1 MQPRTSYNR
10 KSSGEKLSSLLC
22 TAGFVLSNATLKV
35 EGGILKMQPR
45 EDIWERSLLR
55 GRGRCGGC
63 DHYWRICVGKLGGHR
78 RKILTGKSKTTR
90 GQGGCWKVNQ
100 ILCNYMGDA
109 WLWLEVGVSCGL
121 GMCCDGP

>member
-90 GQGGCWKVNQ
+90 GQGGCCESESNFVQ
-100 ILCNYMGDA
+100 LYGGCLVVARGGCE
-109 WLWLEVGVSCGL
+109 LWAGHVL
-121 GMCCDGP
+121 